1 MNTASKPTPLTATH
15 TSTSSSEQAF
25 DRTIRELLGVVAL
38 WILTL
43 VTALSYCRIFQGW
56 GFLPSYV
63 SVATLAHLTA
73 YALRRQKVKFLPS
86 LVTVLLT
93 TYLITSY
100 FQTRAT
106 FTYGL
111 PLEETWSFNWN
122 EISKSWQLLGE
133 AIPPLPL
140 QSGFGFVGLISI
152 GLIAFLSD
160 SFAYRF
166 AGRVESLL
174 PSTIVFIVLSSVGI
188 DRNRTLITGL
198 WIATAIISLA
208 VLRLRYQLTRSSK
221 LFGYRTGHS
230 TFVSATYIASLA
242 IVASLIA
249 LVVGP
254 RLPGASEEAWLLSRS
269 GDSGPQLDPLVDIRG
284 RLNNPSD
291 EVLFS
296 VAAEFP
302 SYWRIT
308 SLPDFD
314 GNKWTVSQDLLN
326 SAGGQLATTA
336 SISEVGVATTEVSQ
350 LVTIQSLAGSFA
362 PVAERPIQLRS
373 ATRSLFYEPESGTL
387 LVSKD
392 GLEQNDS
399 YQVVSA
405 VVVPSSDTL
414 RVSQSISPPSAQY
427 LQVPENNETPELR
440 KVVDEITRGLGGN
453 YEKLLAFQNYFRN
466 NFAYS
471 LDVPSS
477 TSTSATLDF
486 LARQS
491 GYCEQFSSTFALFAR
506 LIGVPSRVVIGFT
519 PGEQTPIGTSNI
531 KLFNVR
537 SQHAHAWPEVWFDGI
552 GWVLFEPTPG
562 RGAPSADYTN
572 VSPSQDNS
580 LPLETSSTT
589 TNPDATSTTTTPALT
604 STPNGSAVTITP
616 NSDAGTDTTSQL
628 VNILIIAL
636 ALIVLWTFALAI
648 AIRFLVR
655 RRESNAIVLTWRIAV
670 AQFETVH
677 GQLPQQFTVYEIG
690 QTMIAKQWHEPQVIA
705 ALVDDMGQILFS
717 PHQADPLAVEALLEF
732 VKSRTAYLP
741 MKVQIMRQI
750 SPRLAWKLA
759 GGTPRQKTLFKPTTS
774 R

>member
-1 MNTASKPTPLTATH
+1 MNTSSEPTPV
-15 TSTSSSEQAF
+15 TSSETTTSASARGLAY
-25 DRTIRELLGVVAL
+25 DRTVRDLLGVVTL

-43 VTALSYCRIFQGW
+43 VTAISFCRIFQGW
-56 GFLPSYV
+56 GFLPSYAIV
-63 SVATLAHLTA
+63 TTLAHLTA
-73 YALRRQKVKFLPS
+73 YALRRWRVAFLPS
-86 LVTVLLT
+86 FVTALLT
-93 TYLITSY
+93 TYLITSF
-100 FQTRAT
+100 FQAHNTL
-106 FTYGL
+106 TYGL
-111 PLEETWSFNWN
+111 PLKETWSFNWN
-122 EISKSWQLLGE
+122 ELSQSWQLLGE

-160 SFAYRF
+160 SFAFRF
-166 AGRVESLL
+166 AGRVESLI
-174 PSTIVFIVLSSVGI
+174 PSTIVFIVLSGVGI

-198 WIATAIISLA
+198 WIATAIISVA

-221 LFGYRTGHS
+221 LFGYRPGH
-230 TFVSATYIASLA
+230 TTIVSATYIASLA

-254 RLPGASEEAWLLSRS
+254 RLPGASEKAWLSSRS
-269 GDSGPQLDPLVDIRG
+269 GESGPQLDPLVDIRG
-284 RLNNPSD
+284 RLSNPSD
-291 EVLFS
+291 EVLFN

-326 SAGGQLATTA
+326 TAGGQLASTA
-336 SISEVGVATTEVSQ
+336 SITEVGVATTEVTQ

-392 GLEQNDS
+392 GLQQNDS

-414 RVSQSISPPSAQY
+414 RFSQSSSPPGAQY
-427 LQVPENNETPELR
+427 VQVPESDEIPALR
-440 KVVDEITRGLGGN
+440 KVVDEIIQGLSGN
-453 YEKLLAFQNYFRN
+453 YEKLLALQSYFRD

-471 LDVPSS
+471 LDVPAS

-506 LIGVPSRVVIGFT
+506 LIGIPSRVVIGFT
-519 PGEQTPIGTSNI
+519 PGEETPIGTSNVR
-531 KLFNVR
+531 LFNVR

-572 VSPSQDNS
+572 VDPAQDNS
-580 LPLETSSTT
+580 LPA
-589 TNPDATSTTTTPALT
+589 PAASTTTTPDSISTTTTAIAPTTTPSDSDT
-604 STPNGSAVTITP
+604 SIAPNTS
-616 NSDAGTDTTSQL
+616 AGTDTTAPWL
-628 VNILIIAL
+628 KILIVAL
-636 ALIVLWTFALAI
+636 ALVALWAI
-648 AIRFLVR
+648 ALPIVIRSLVQ
-655 RRESNAIVLTWRIAV
+655 RRESNTILVNWRIAV

-677 GQLPQQFTVYEIG
+677 GRLPKQFTVYEIG
-690 QTMIAKQWHEPQVIA
+690 QSFIAKQWDDPQVITE
-705 ALVDDMGQILFS
+705 LVDDMSKLLFAHNPS
-717 PHQADPLAVEALLEF
+717 DLIAAEALVAF
-732 VKSRTAYLP
+732 VKSHNSQLP
-741 MKVQIMRQI
+741 LKVQILRRF
-750 SPRLAWKLA
+750 SPQLAWKLA
-759 GGTPRQKTLFKPTTS
+759 GGTPA
-774 R
+774 

>member
-1 MNTASKPTPLTATH
+1 MNTSSEPTTV
-15 TSTSSSEQAF
+15 TSSEPNTAASAQGLAY
-25 DRTIRELLGVVAL
+25 DRTIRDLLGVVTL

-43 VTALSYCRIFQGW
+43 VTAMSFCRIFQGW

-63 SVATLAHLTA
+63 IVATLAHLVA
-73 YALRRQKVKFLPS
+73 YSLRRWRIAFLAS
-86 LVTVLLT
+86 FVTVLLT
-93 TYLITSY
+93 TYLMTSY
-100 FQTRAT
+100 FQARNTL
-106 FTYGL
+106 TYGL
-111 PLEETWSFNWN
+111 PLKETWSFNWN
-122 EISKSWQLLGE
+122 ELSQSWQLLGE

-160 SFAYRF
+160 SFAFRF
-166 AGRVESLL
+166 AGRVESLI

-198 WIATAIISLA
+198 WIATAIISVA

-221 LFGYRTGHS
+221 LFGYRPGH
-230 TFVSATYIASLA
+230 TTIVSATYIASLA

-254 RLPGASEEAWLLSRS
+254 RLPGASDEAWLSSRS
-269 GDSGPQLDPLVDIRG
+269 GESGPQLDPLVDIRG
-284 RLNNPSD
+284 RLSNPSD

-326 SAGGQLATTA
+326 TAGGQLASTA
-336 SISEVGVATTEVSQ
+336 SITEVGVATTEVTQ

-373 ATRSLFYEPESGTL
+373 ASRSLFYEPESGTL

-392 GLEQNDS
+392 GLQQNDI

-414 RVSQSISPPSAQY
+414 RFSQSSSPPGAQY
-427 LQVPENNETPELR
+427 VQVPENDEIPALR
-440 KVVDEITRGLGGN
+440 KVVDDIIQGLSGN
-453 YEKLLAFQNYFRN
+453 YEKLLALQSYFRD

-471 LDVPSS
+471 LDVPAS

-486 LARQS
+486 LARRS

-506 LIGVPSRVVIGFT
+506 LIGIPSRVVIGFT
-519 PGEQTPIGTSNI
+519 PGEETPIGTSNVR
-531 KLFNVR
+531 LFNVR

-572 VSPSQDNS
+572 VDPAQDNS
-580 LPLETSSTT
+580 LPT
-589 TNPDATSTTTTPALT
+589 PAASTTTTPDPI
-604 STPNGSAVTITP
+604 STTTTATAPTTTP
-616 NSDAGTDTTSQL
+616 SNSDTSIAPNTSIGTDTTAPWLKIL
-628 VNILIIAL
+628 VVVLALVALWAIAL
-636 ALIVLWTFALAI
+636 PI
-648 AIRFLVR
+648 AIRSLVQ
-655 RRESNAIVLTWRIAV
+655 RRESNAILVNWRIAV
-670 AQFETVH
+670 AQFETMH
-677 GQLPQQFTVYEIG
+677 GRLPEQFTVDEIG
-690 QTMIAKQWHEPQVIA
+690 QSFIAKQWDDPQVIA
-705 ALVDDMGQILFS
+705 TIVNDISKLLFAPHLVDPIAAEALV
-717 PHQADPLAVEALLEF
+717 AF
-732 VKSRTAYLP
+732 VKSHNAQLP
-741 MKVQIMRQI
+741 LKVQVLRRI

-759 GGTPRQKTLFKPTTS
+759 GGTPA
-774 R
+774 

>member
-1 MNTASKPTPLTATH
+1 MNTSSEPTPVTSSETRTETH
-15 TSTSSSEQAF
+15 TDPPLSPKSLAH
-25 DRTIRELLGVVAL
+25 DRIIRDLLGVVTL

-43 VTALSYCRIFQGW
+43 VTAISFCRIFQGW

-63 SVATLAHLTA
+63 IVATLAHLTA
-73 YALRRQKVKFLPS
+73 YALRRWRVAFLAS
-86 LVTVLLT
+86 FVTVLLT
-93 TYLITSY
+93 IYLIASY
-100 FQTRAT
+100 FQASAT

-111 PLEETWSFNWN
+111 PLNETWSFNWS
-122 EISKSWQLLGE
+122 ELSQSWQLLGE

-160 SFAYRF
+160 SFAFRF
-166 AGRVESLL
+166 AGRVESLI
-174 PSTIVFIVLSSVGI
+174 PSTIVFIVLASVGI

-198 WIATAIISLA
+198 WIATAITSVA

-221 LFGYRTGHS
+221 LFGYRPGRT
-230 TFVSATYIASLA
+230 TIVSATYIASLA

-249 LVVGP
+249 LVIGP
-254 RLPGASEEAWLLSRS
+254 RLPGASEEAWLSSRS
-269 GDSGPQLDPLVDIRG
+269 GESGPQLDPLVDIRG
-284 RLNNPSD
+284 RLSNPSD

-326 SAGGQLATTA
+326 TAGGQLASTA
-336 SISEVGVATTEVSQ
+336 SITEVGVAITEVTQ

-392 GLEQNDS
+392 GLQQNDI
-399 YQVVSA
+399 YQVVSS
-405 VVVPSSDTL
+405 VVVPSSDALRFSQSSSPPGAEYL
-414 RVSQSISPPSAQY
+414 RV
-427 LQVPENNETPELR
+427 PERDEIPALR
-440 KVVDEITRGLGGN
+440 KVVDEIIQGLSGN
-453 YEKLLAFQNYFRN
+453 YEKLLALQSYFRN

-471 LDVPSS
+471 LDVPAS

-519 PGEQTPIGTSNI
+519 PGEETPIGTSNVR
-531 KLFNVR
+531 LFNVR
-537 SQHAHAWPEVWFDGI
+537 GQHAHAWPEVWFDGI

-572 VSPSQDNS
+572 VDPAQDNS
-580 LPLETSSTT
+580 LPD
-589 TNPDATSTTTTPALT
+589 PAASTTTTPDPISTTTVVAPATTPSGSDT
-604 STPNGSAVTITP
+604 SIAPNTS
-616 NSDAGTDTTSQL
+616 AGTDTTAQWLKIL
-628 VNILIIAL
+628 VVVLALVALWAIAL
-636 ALIVLWTFALAI
+636 PIV
-648 AIRFLVR
+648 IRSLVQ
-655 RRESNAIVLTWRIAV
+655 RRESNAILVNWRIAV

-677 GQLPQQFTVYEIG
+677 GRLPKQFTVYEIG
-690 QTMIAKQWHEPQVIA
+690 QSFIAKQWDDPQVMTE
-705 ALVDDMGQILFS
+705 LVDDMSKLLFA
-717 PHQADPLAVEALLEF
+717 PHLVDPIAAEALVAF
-732 VKSRTAYLP
+732 VRSHNAQLP
-741 MKVQIMRQI
+741 LKVQVLRRIH
-750 SPRLAWKLA
+750 PRLAWKLA
-759 GGTPRQKTLFKPTTS
+759 GGTPA
-774 R
+774 